1 MSERGV
7 GERGATF
14 GEVFAVREFRV
25 LFGSFALMIA
35 GDSVKMLALS
45 VLVYART
52 GSPGLSAAAYMAGW
66 LPYILGGIFLLSLAD
81 RLPARP
87 LMVTGE
93 LVRVAVCLALA
104 YGGLPVWAML
114 ALVLV
119 TGLFSPVFGA
129 ARSAM
134 LPEVLPGDG
143 FVLARSLMGVT
154 SAGAQIA
161 GLALGGAFL
170 AAAGPGGALGVTA
183 ALAAMGAAVLWVG
196 LPRRPARNAASA
208 APARD
213 AASAAPARDAASAAP
228 ARDAASAAPAGGAA
242 SADQAGDAAS
252 ADRAGDGAGG
262 GPAGGPG
269 QGAPGGAV
277 RVTLRVNGLL
287 LRDRRVRGLLLASW
301 LPPACLAGAEAMV
314 VPYLGGQGRAG
325 TVLAAAAV
333 GMAAGE
339 FAVGRFAA
347 PGLRERLSLPLAVLL
362 GLPWLGFLAGP
373 EMGWASVLAAVATS
387 GLAYQLGLQRR
398 FLEAVPEEA
407 RGQAFG
413 LLSAGLMTGQAAGAA
428 LVGVLGEAAGPGVAI
443 AAAGATGVVAALAL
457 ARVLRPAAGGGPVR
471 EVTGAAHPSREG

>member
-1 MSERGV
+1 MS
-7 GERGATF
+7 ERGATF

-114 ALVLV
+114 TLVLV

-208 APARD
+208 APARN
-213 AASAAPARDAASAAP
+213 
-228 ARDAASAAPAGGAA
+228 AA

-252 ADRAGDGAGG
+252 ADQARGAASANQAGDGPGG

-428 LVGVLGEAAGPGVAI
+428 LGGVLGEAAGPGVAI
-443 AAAGATGVVAALAL
+443 AAAGAAGVVAALAL

-471 EVTGAAHPSREG
+471 KVTGAAHPSREG

>member
-1 MSERGV
+1 MS
-7 GERGATF
+7 ERGATF
-14 GEVFAVREFRV
+14 GQVFAVREFRV

-66 LPYILGGIFLLSLAD
+66 LPYILGGMFLLSLAD
-81 RLPARP
+81 RLPARG

-93 LVRVAVCLALA
+93 LVRVVVCLALA

-129 ARSAM
+129 ARNAM

-170 AAAGPGGALGVTA
+170 ATTGPEGALGVTA
-183 ALAAMGAAVLWVG
+183 ALAAVAAVVLWAG
-196 LPRRPARNAASA
+196 LPQRPPRSA
-208 APARD
+208 TV
-213 AASAAPARDAASAAP
+213 
-228 ARDAASAAPAGGAA
+228 AGLGKRGT
-242 SADQAGDAAS
+242 GDA
-252 ADRAGDGAGG
+252 GAGG
-262 GPAGGPG
+262 RARGGT
-269 QGAPGGAV
+269 V
-277 RVTLRVNGLL
+277 RATVRVNGLL
-287 LRDRRVRGLLLASW
+287 VRDRRVRGLLLASW

-325 TVLAAAAV
+325 AVLAAAAL

-373 EMGWASVLAAVATS
+373 GMGWAAALAAVATA

-398 FLEAVPEEA
+398 FLEAVPEEV
-407 RGQAFG
+407 RGQAYG
-413 LLSAGLMTGQAAGAA
+413 LLSAGLMTGQAVGAA
-428 LVGVLGEAAGPGVAI
+428 LVGALGEAAGPQVAI
-443 AAAGATGVVAALAL
+443 AAAGAAGVVTALAL
-457 ARVLRPAAGGGPVR
+457 IPVFRTRHEPAEDPVAD
-471 EVTGAAHPSREG
+471 VTGAVRPSHGG

>member
-1 MSERGV
+1 MS
-7 GERGATF
+7 ERGATF

-196 LPRRPARNAASA
+196 LPRRPARNATSA
-208 APARD
+208 APARN
-213 AASAAPARDAASAAP
+213 APSADQARN
-228 ARDAASAAPAGGAA
+228 AA
-242 SADQAGDAAS
+242 SADQAGD
-252 ADRAGDGAGG
+252 GPEG
-262 GPAGGPG
+262 GPADGPG

-428 LVGVLGEAAGPGVAI
+428 LVGVLGEAAGPGMAI
-443 AAAGATGVVAALAL
+443 AAAGAAGVVAALAL

>member
-1 MSERGV
+1 MSERGT
-7 GERGATF
+7 TF
-14 GEVFAVREFRV
+14 KEVFAVPEFRV

-52 GSPGLSAAAYMAGW
+52 GSPGLSAAAYMVGW
-66 LPYILGGIFLLSLAD
+66 LPYILGGMFLLSLAD
-81 RLPARP
+81 RLPARA
-87 LMVTGE
+87 LMVAGE

-129 ARSAM
+129 ARNAM
-134 LPEVLPGDG
+134 LPDVLPGDA

-161 GLALGGAFL
+161 GLSLGGAFL
-170 AAAGPGGALGVTA
+170 AATGPEGALAVTA
-183 ALAAMGAAVLWVG
+183 ALAAAAAVVLWAG
-196 LPRRPARNAASA
+196 LPRRPARSA
-208 APARD
+208 AV
-213 AASAAPARDAASAAP
+213 AA
-228 ARDAASAAPAGGAA
+228 
-242 SADQAGDAAS
+242 
-252 ADRAGDGAGG
+252 
-262 GPAGGPG
+262 
-269 QGAPGGAV
+269 QGARGGAV
-277 RVTLRVNGLL
+277 RSTVRVNGLL
-287 LRDRRVRGLLLASW
+287 VRDRRVRGLLLASW

-325 TVLAAAAV
+325 AVLAAAAV

-373 EMGWASVLAAVATS
+373 GTGFAAALAAVATA

-398 FLEAVPEEA
+398 FLEAVPEEV
-407 RGQAFG
+407 RGQAYG
-413 LLSAGLMTGQAAGAA
+413 LLSAGLMTGQAVGAA
-428 LVGVLGEAAGPGVAI
+428 LVGALGEAAGPRLAI
-443 AAAGATGVVAALAL
+443 AAAGAAGVTAALAL
-457 ARVLRPAAGGGPVR
+457 IPVFRARHEPTETPAGDVAEDGLVTEAVR
-471 EVTGAAHPSREG
+471 PSRGG